1 MNLLRLRFNYYLFAV
16 LLLTAAGCA
25 SGPDR
30 KSRKEESVVQLFM
43 EAEADIGDQ
52 TAVIQVVRSVPVP
65 VRIYKRPFLDSSE
78 LVDAAVVDVV
88 GGFVVQLQFTA
99 HGALVLEQ
107 VSTAHRG
114 SRIAVFGIFPGGRWL
129 AAPVVANRI
138 TNGVFVFT
146 PDATREEAER
156 LVRGLNNVAIRLG
169 NKPKPGKTKGT
180 RE

>member
-1 MNLLRLRFNYYLFAV
+1 MV
-16 LLLTAAGCA
+16 LLTAAGCT

-30 KSRKEESVVQLFM
+30 KSKKEESVVQLFM

-52 TAVIQVVRSVPVP
+52 TAVIQVVRSAPVP

-114 SRIAVFGIFPGGRWL
+114 SRIAVFGMFPGGRWL

-156 LVRGLNNVAIRLG
+156 LVRGVEQHGDSIGQQTEAWED
-169 NKPKPGKTKGT
+169 KGC
-180 RE
+180 